1 MSRVAFTLIE
11 LLIVV
16 FIIGIVSFLV
26 IKLPSFS
33 NPKLKITDL
42 REILH
47 PNKSFYLF
55 SNGNNILIGSDKNK
69 TFKTLNITIS
79 APIVYIYSNK
89 RFIKKFFK
97 RFDGK
102 NVVFKYSEKRG
113 IGKSFILVC
122 DEGVYLFKPLWIKKV
137 KNFEEAKR
145 EYLLSDY
152 LKDIY

>member
-33 NPKLKITDL
+33 NPKLKIASL
-42 REILH
+42 REVLH

-55 SNGNNILIGSDKNK
+55 SDGNNILIGSDKNK
-69 TFKTLNITIS
+69 TLNITIS
-79 APIVYIYSNK
+79 APVVYIYNNK
-89 RFIKKFFK
+89 RFIKKVFK
-97 RFDGK
+97 RFDKK
-102 NVVFKYSEKRG
+102 NVVFKYFEKRG